1 MCNSSDEGQSLKA
14 LIKYK
19 KFKKKKKSSL
29 LKFSKRN
36 RSVQQSEFDK
46 SNEYLP
52 N

>member
-19 KFKKKKKSSL
+19 KILKKKSSL

>member
-19 KFKKKKKSSL
+19 KNFLKSSL

-36 RSVQQSEFDK
+36 RSVQQFEFDK